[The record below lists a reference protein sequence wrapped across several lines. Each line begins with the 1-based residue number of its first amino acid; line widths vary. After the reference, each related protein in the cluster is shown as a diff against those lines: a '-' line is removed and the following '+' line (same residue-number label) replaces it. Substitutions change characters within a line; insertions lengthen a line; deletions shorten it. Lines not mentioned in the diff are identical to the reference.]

1 MWHSLRYAIRLLRK
15 SPGFTVV
22 AVLTLALGIGANT
35 AIFSVVNALLLR
47 PLPLHAPERLL
58 SITGSK
64 PQQGG
69 AVFPFS
75 LIAYETIRDRNRS
88 FSGVTAFCG
97 EGLTLTGA
105 GEPEQLTAARVSP
118 EFFDVLETQPVLG
131 RAFLPAEGEPGGKPV
146 VLISHRLW
154 QRRFASDPA
163 ILGKPINLGQ
173 EVYTIMGVA
182 PPEFPFPYDG
192 TDLWLTKLA
201 GYTGLQ
207 KEQIRNGAGY
217 LTAIA
222 RMKPGVN
229 AAQAAAEVKVLGRQ
243 YRQEHPG
250 NPDADPFSNMESA
263 PLQESLVTGIK
274 PTLLILSGAVGFVL
288 LIACA
293 NVACLMLARATGR
306 AKEIALRAALGARR
320 GDLIRQLLSESLL
333 LAGAGASLGVLC
345 ARWAVSLLAN
355 STDANLPGFQPI
367 RVDLPVLAFT
377 LAVSLLTGVAFGL
390 MPALEVSRPDL
401 NAVLRDGGWGT
412 TGGARRQLTR
422 SLLVAGQMALSI
434 VLLIGAGL
442 LIESFRQLQA
452 IHLGFDPHHG
462 LTMGV
467 SLPPARYPDDA
478 RRAQFIR
485 QVLDRLAGVPGVSSA
500 AASVGLPLAIGV
512 VAPYLAEGEP
522 VVPISRRPLAVWS
535 AITPDYFQ
543 TLGIPLIRGRAF
555 SWADDE
561 KAPGR
566 VIVSESL
573 ARRYWPNEDPVGKHI
588 KYARREVLAEI
599 VGVAGDVKGQSLEAD
614 AGPVFYTPYPQFAW
628 PNVSITIRVAG
639 LGSDAGRFSNPARA
653 QVLAVDRDLPVVNI
667 RTLEDLEGRALAQR
681 RQTMYVIA
689 GFAGVALL
697 LAVIGLYGVMAYA
710 VAQRTTEIGIRQAIG
725 AQRGDI
731 LRMVLGQGLRLSLV
745 GVGAG
750 TLAAIG
756 LTRLIANMLYHVS
769 ATDPLTFAGI
779 AMLFLAVAL
788 AASCVPAWRATRVDP
803 LEALRYR

>member
-1 MWHSLRYAIRLLRK
+1 MRK

-47 PLPLHAPERLL
+47 PLPLHAPERLVL
-58 SITGSK
+58 IVGSK

-75 LIAYETIRDRNRS
+75 LISYETIRDRNRS
-88 FSGVTAFCG
+88 FSGVTAFCR

-105 GEPEQLTAARVSP
+105 GDPEQLTAARVSP
-118 EFFDVLETQPVLG
+118 EFFEVLLTQPMLG

-154 QRRFASDPA
+154 QRRFASDPG

-173 EVYTIMGVA
+173 EVYTIVGVA
-182 PPEFPFPYDG
+182 PPEFPFPYEG
-192 TDLWLTKLA
+192 TDIWLTKLID
-201 GYTGLQ
+201 YTGLQ

-222 RMKPGVN
+222 RLKPGVD
-229 AAQAAAEVKVLGRQ
+229 AAEGAAEITVLGRQ

-250 NPDADPFSNMESA
+250 NPDADPLSNLESA

-274 PTLLILSGAVGFVL
+274 PTLLILTGAVGFVL

-293 NVACLMLARATGR
+293 NVASLTLARATGR
-306 AKEIALRAALGARR
+306 AKEIALRAALGASRAT
-320 GDLIRQLLSESLL
+320 LIRQLLSESLL
-333 LAGAGASLGVLC
+333 LAAAGAGLGVLF
-345 ARWAVSLLAN
+345 ARWVVSLLAQAN
-355 STDANLPGFQPI
+355 GVNLPGFQPI
-367 RVDLPVLAFT
+367 RVDLQVLAFT
-377 LAVSLLTGVAFGL
+377 LAVSILTGVVFGL
-390 MPALEVSRPDL
+390 MPALQVSRPDL

-422 SLLVAGQMALSI
+422 SFLAAGQMALSI

-478 RRAQFIR
+478 RRAQFMR
-485 QVLDRLAGVPGVSSA
+485 QVLERLASVPGVSSA
-500 AASVGLPLAIGV
+500 TASLGMPLAIGAM
-512 VAPYLAEGEP
+512 APFLADGQP
-522 VVPISRRPLAVWS
+522 AVPISQRPLAAWN
-535 AITPDYFQ
+535 AITPDYFK

-555 SWADDE
+555 SWSDDQ
-561 KAPGR
+561 KAPAR

-573 ARRYWPNEDPVGKHI
+573 ARRYWPNEDPIGKHI
-588 KYARREVLAEI
+588 KYARREVRAEI
-599 VGVAGDVKGQSLEAD
+599 VGVAGDVKSQSLEAD
-614 AGPVFYTPYPQFAW
+614 SGLVFYTPYPQFAW
-628 PNVSITIRVAG
+628 PNMAITIRASGEVE
-639 LGSDAGRFSNPARA
+639 RFSNPARV

-681 RQTMYVIA
+681 RQTMYLIA
-689 GFAGVALL
+689 GFAAVALL
-697 LAVIGLYGVMAYA
+697 LAVMGLYGVMAYS

-745 GVGAG
+745 GIGVG
-750 TLAAIG
+750 TLAAMG
-756 LTRLIANMLYHVS
+756 LTRLIANMLYRVN
-769 ATDPLTFAGI
+769 AGDPLTFAGI
-779 AMLFLAVAL
+779 PILFLAVAL
-788 AASCVPAWRATRVDP
+788 AATSVPAWRATRVDP
-803 LEALRYR
+803 LEALRCR